1 MRLELDYRQAEMAKR
16 AIEEYTRRH
25 AGEIQPEDA
34 LDVAFVLSRLSVLL
48 ERQEL
53 DHQNC

>member
-16 AIEEYTRRH
+16 AIEEYTRCH
-25 AGEIQPEDA
+25 ADEIQPEDA
-34 LDVAFVLSRLSVLL
+34 LDVAFVLSRLSALL